1 MAVCSPVPRRVV
13 RPFGAAVLIGSYTE
27 QGPMLHAI
35 DPSGISY
42 RYFATA
48 IGKGKNGAKSQL
60 EKLDLSRLTA
70 RQAVIEAAKVIYSQ
84 HDPAK
89 DKPIEL
95 ELSWVCD
102 ATGRQHKLVPP
113 ELKAEAVAAAEAAR
127 AAMDDD

>member
-1 MAVCSPVPRRVV
+1 MIEIAKILMA
-13 RPFGAAVLIGSYTE
+13 
-27 QGPMLHAI
+27 
-35 DPSGISY
+35 
-42 RYFATA
+42 
-48 IGKGKNGAKSQL
+48 
-60 EKLDLSRLTA
+60 
-70 RQAVIEAAKVIYSQ
+70 Q

-113 ELKAEAVAAAEAAR
+113 ELKAEAVAAAEAAC

>member
-1 MAVCSPVPRRVV
+1 MV
-13 RPFGAAVLIGSYTE
+13 
-27 QGPMLHAI
+27 
-35 DPSGISY
+35 
-42 RYFATA
+42 
-48 IGKGKNGAKSQL
+48 
-60 EKLDLSRLTA
+60 
-70 RQAVIEAAKVIYSQ
+70 YSQ